1 MVHTDYAGF
10 ALDKGTFSISI
21 TAREGKN
28 LKKLEKELDAFL
40 SSRSFSQKDVDNA
53 KKRLVADLEYLNDD
67 PEKAAHLVGLF
78 YSLGLTVDDLK
89 SWKENIE
96 NVSLADVQKAYADM
110 TAAPYVTTC
119 LMPEDAP

>member
-1 MVHTDYAGF
+1 MELKEAYEVIKKEWHTAER
-10 ALDKGTFSISI
+10 KV
-21 TAREGKN
+21 
-28 LKKLEKELDAFL
+28 KKLEKELDAFL

-110 TAAPYVTTC
+110 STASYVTTY